1 MIEAAENV
9 AKKYHISRMNKM
21 TLRIAVISW
30 HQNMNNGN
38 ISQEILPFKVKGEY
52 FNQDESIKP
61 QLTLRTLGRL
71 KPLLNEGTVTVG
83 NSCKKMMVQY
93 Y

>member
-1 MIEAAENV
+1 
-9 AKKYHISRMNKM
+9 
-21 TLRIAVISW
+21 
-30 HQNMNNGN
+30 MNNGN

-83 NSCKKMMVQY
+83 NSCKKK
-93 Y
+93 

>member
-9 AKKYHISRMNKM
+9 AKKYHISRNEQDDFAY
-21 TLRIAVISW
+21 RS
-30 HQNMNNGN
+30 HQLASKNMNNGN

-71 KPLLNEGTVTVG
+71 KPLLNER
-83 NSCKKMMVQY
+83 NSHSRK
-93 Y
+93 

>member
-9 AKKYHISRMNKM
+9 AKNITSVEMNKM
-21 TLRIAVISW
+21 ILLIAVISW

-38 ISQEILPFKVKGEY
+38 ISQEILPFKVKGEC

-61 QLTLRTLGRL
+61 QLTLKTLGRL

-83 NSCKKMMVQY
+83 NSCMKMMVQY

>member
-1 MIEAAENV
+1 
-9 AKKYHISRMNKM
+9 
-21 TLRIAVISW
+21 
-30 HQNMNNGN
+30 MNNGN
-38 ISQEILPFKVKGEY
+38 ISQEILPFKVKEY

-83 NSCKKMMVQY
+83 K
-93 Y
+93 

>member
-1 MIEAAENV
+1 
-9 AKKYHISRMNKM
+9 MNKM

-30 HQNMNNGN
+30 HQNNNGN

-61 QLTLRTLGRL
+61 QLTLEHLAD
-71 KPLLNEGTVTVG
+71 LNHF
-83 NSCKKMMVQY
+83 K
-93 Y
+93 

>member
-38 ISQEILPFKVKGEY
+38 ISQEILPFKVKVI
-52 FNQDESIKP
+52 F
-61 QLTLRTLGRL
+61 
-71 KPLLNEGTVTVG
+71 
-83 NSCKKMMVQY
+83 
-93 Y
+93 

>member
-38 ISQEILPFKVKGEY
+38 ISQEILPFKVKV
-52 FNQDESIKP
+52 NILIKMKV
-61 QLTLRTLGRL
+61 LNLN
-71 KPLLNEGTVTVG
+71 LLSEHLADLNHF
-83 NSCKKMMVQY
+83 
-93 Y
+93 

>member
-1 MIEAAENV
+1 MNLSFTIFERAPFAREGEDPSMIEAAENE

-52 FNQDESIKP
+52 FNQDESIKTSTYS
-61 QLTLRTLGRL
+61 QNTWQT
-71 KPLLNEGTVTVG
+71 
-83 NSCKKMMVQY
+83 
-93 Y
+93 

>member
-30 HQNMNNGN
+30 HQY
-38 ISQEILPFKVKGEY
+38 E
-52 FNQDESIKP
+52 
-61 QLTLRTLGRL
+61 
-71 KPLLNEGTVTVG
+71 
-83 NSCKKMMVQY
+83 
-93 Y
+93 